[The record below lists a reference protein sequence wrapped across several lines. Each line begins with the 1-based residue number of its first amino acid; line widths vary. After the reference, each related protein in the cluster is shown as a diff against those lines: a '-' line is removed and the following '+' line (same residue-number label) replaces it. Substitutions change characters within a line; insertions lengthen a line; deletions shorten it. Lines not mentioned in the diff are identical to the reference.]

1 MNGKSAVEKW
11 WHIFREFLCRIRGL
25 FKKWTGLILKY
36 LKIVKKIFKS
46 ECKSVFFTNSSF
58 LCSLGLLTVSPHCW
72 IVKSNHI
79 CLLKIHWA
87 RKLNRAHLHNCTY
100 PLHMFLLAIN
110 YYDGFSSRG
119 QATLQNSCAK
129 QGKTLSEPSP
139 SSLLMNK
146 MKASRPL
153 VGFRWLMTIQ
163 DYYD

>member
-11 WHIFREFLCRIRGL
+11 WCIFREFLGRIMGL

-58 LCSLGLLTVSPHCW
+58 LCSLGLLTVSPHRW

-87 RKLNRAHLHNCTY
+87 RKLNSAYLHNCTY

-110 YYDGFSSRG
+110 YY
-119 QATLQNSCAK
+119 TLMALVIEVK
-129 QGKTLSEPSP
+129 QLYKIHVLDTGKHYLNHL

-146 MKASRPL
+146 TLYCLRANSRDL
-153 VGFRWLMTIQ
+153 KFSCL
-163 DYYD
+163 